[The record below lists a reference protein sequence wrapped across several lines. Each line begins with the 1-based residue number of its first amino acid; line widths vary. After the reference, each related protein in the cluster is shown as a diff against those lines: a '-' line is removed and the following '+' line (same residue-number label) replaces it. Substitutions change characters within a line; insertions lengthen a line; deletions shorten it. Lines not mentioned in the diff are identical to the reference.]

1 MRGHPSSAS
10 QEGKGAMD
18 ARRPRAQAGLR
29 GAPGLWSEPDRGGGR
44 AGFGLASGRPLGVTG
59 VGLPTLVVG

>member
-1 MRGHPSSAS
+1 
-10 QEGKGAMD
+10 MD